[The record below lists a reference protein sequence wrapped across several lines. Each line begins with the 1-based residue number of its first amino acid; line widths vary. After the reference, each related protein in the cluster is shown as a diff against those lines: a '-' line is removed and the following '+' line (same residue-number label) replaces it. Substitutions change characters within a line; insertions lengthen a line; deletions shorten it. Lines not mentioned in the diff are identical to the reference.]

1 MCFVSTFFFFFE
13 TFWMNQW
20 MTYEMYLFMQI
31 SKITSKK
38 KTNLKQLIKSHKIYL
53 IKQQSRRFTQWI
65 SMKVTTKWNGRDLW
79 MSVLWLSNEEVGLVE
94 RWCVSMKRN
103 RNVIA
108 ACEEDWETG
117 RLIASQFAGIAAG
130 SVSAGGRGHI
140 PNRSALVG
148 AINRAIGR
156 PSCQALTTQ
165 FESAVAT
172 PGSQR
177 MILHTRCGVAIAVW
191 KASLVAKWEATTSW
205 S

>member
-1 MCFVSTFFFFFE
+1 
-13 TFWMNQW
+13 MNDW
-20 MTYEMYLFMQI
+20 WNVFIYANIKNYF
-31 SKITSKK
+31 KK

-79 MSVLWLSNEEVGLVE
+79 MRVLWLSTEEVGLVE

-130 SVSAGGRGHI
+130 SVSAGGRGFFGKHQRAAARSQWSRTI
-140 PNRSALVG
+140 VIWATVNR
-148 AINRAIGR
+148 
-156 PSCQALTTQ
+156 
-165 FESAVAT
+165 
-172 PGSQR
+172 
-177 MILHTRCGVAIAVW
+177 
-191 KASLVAKWEATTSW
+191 
-205 S
+205 